1 MPLSTWLIQGL
12 TARGSTRYAGK
23 EAHTGEK
30 EELVRRHHGGYL
42 AGEHPGGA
50 GALGARGVRMILE
63 KMLKL

>member
-30 EELVRRHHGGYL
+30 EELVTV
-42 AGEHPGGA
+42 ATW
-50 GALGARGVRMILE
+50 LGSILE
-63 KMLKL
+63 GLGLWGPGE